1 MKAMLRHPGVVVGAW
16 GAWLLLAQSLSP
28 PNVLLG
34 AVLGAAM
41 ARLWQRLAAP
51 PARIHHPLRLARLV
65 LRVAGDLVRANL
77 AVARIV
83 LLGRPHQPGM
93 LEIPLE
99 LTAPWGLAALACII
113 TATPGTI
120 WVRHDSARGLLV
132 IHVLDLRDPAAAT
145 ASIQQRYAAPLRE
158 IFQ

>member
-1 MKAMLRHPGVVVGAW
+1 MNAALRHPGIVLGTF
-16 GAWLLLAQSLSP
+16 GAWLLLAQSVAPL
-28 PNVLLG
+28 NVLLG
-34 AVLGAAM
+34 LVLGLAM
-41 ARLWQRLAAP
+41 ARLWQRLDAP
-51 PARIHHPLRLARLV
+51 PVRIRHPLRLVRLV

-83 LLGRPHQPGM
+83 LLGRPHRPGM

-132 IHVLDLRDPAAAT
+132 IHVLDLHDPAAAA
-145 ASIQQRYAAPLRE
+145 ASIRQRYAAPLRE